1 MTPRALA
8 PALLLALLA
17 ASGCQAPRPRATRD
31 ASAPGT
37 RTVLEYMNAFRA
49 LDHSAVLA
57 CLTDDVE
64 WIVPGAFHVQGKAA
78 FDAQIENDAFTGAPW
93 ITVERLFE
101 QDGVVVAEGHV
112 HAQRAEGGALELAF
126 CDVFELEG
134 AKVRR
139 LTSYLVALAE

>member
-1 MTPRALA
+1 MTSRAL
-8 PALLLALLA
+8 PSILLALLA
-17 ASGCQAPRPRATRD
+17 ASGCRAPGPLVPGG
-31 ASAPGT
+31 SGT

-49 LDHSAVLA
+49 LDHAAVLD

-93 ITVERLFE
+93 ITVERLVE

-112 HAQRAEGGALELAF
+112 HAERAEGGALELAF

-139 LTSYLVALAE
+139 LTSYLVALPE